1 MVDSRSLTPG
11 RAATIEIAVVGGL
24 LIVAALAGATLIGH
38 GIPLGWDESV
48 YASRSRSL
56 VTDIPA
62 SVWKIYR
69 PPALPI
75 IGLLGGAFGFTDANF
90 RAVSLVM
97 SLLTVASAWA
107 LTRILWGRLAAIVA
121 LLTVIGSP
129 IVINELVLF
138 HTDLPATGLLLAL
151 MLVIWHEFEVRPQP
165 TAFLLLAAPIAAL
178 VFYVRYGTV
187 VAIGGIG
194 IAAVLLWHRPMLRH
208 WRLVGATVAFAA
220 LLLAPHVIDAVAR
233 TGSPIGIVTSASDQ
247 VNTSGPLATAVRYL
261 AWLPAQLA
269 QRLGFVVMLAGVAH
283 GAVVAREALR
293 RREMTAA
300 ARRYVFLYVPTGVTA
315 IGLVLSS
322 HPEPR
327 YVMFPVLLAIVAG
340 AGAVSAFIAWLRNGP
355 RFANVERRRA
365 LDVAIVGG
373 VVVAALVVAVFSVR
387 RVDALQRDGDRTRW
401 WAAVGA
407 AIHADADGPCQAFTT
422 LAPIVGWYSGCEGI
436 QLSPA
441 GARLL
446 AGGGMTEPTYV
457 VFTPIDERRA
467 STESI
472 ERYRAG
478 VDRPTVTNLRV
489 VGAPPGVEVYRLGP

>member
-1 MVDSRSLTPG
+1 MIDPRSWTPR
-11 RAATIEIAVVGGL
+11 RAAAIEVALVGGL
-24 LIVAALAGATLIGH
+24 LIVAAFAGASLIGH

-75 IGLLGGAFGFTDANF
+75 IGLLGGTFGFTDANL

-97 SLLTVASAWA
+97 SLLTGAGAWA
-107 LTRILWGRLAAIVA
+107 LTRVLWGRLAAIIA

-138 HTDLPATGLLLAL
+138 HTDLPAAGLLLAL
-151 MLVIWHEFEVRPQP
+151 MLVIWHEFERRPQP
-165 TAFLLLAAPIAAL
+165 TAVLLVAAPIAAL

-187 VAIGGIG
+187 VALGGIG
-194 IAAVLLWHRPMLRH
+194 IAAVLLWHRPMRRQ

-220 LLLAPHVIDAVAR
+220 VLLAPHVIDAVAR
-233 TGSPIGIVTSASDQ
+233 TGSPIGIVASASDQ

-269 QRLGFVVMLAGVAH
+269 QRLGFVVMLAGVAY
-283 GAVVAREALR
+283 GAVVARDAFR
-293 RREMTAA
+293 RRALTAA
-300 ARRYVFLYVPTGVTA
+300 ARRFVFLYVPAGITA

-327 YVMFPVLLAIVAG
+327 YVMFPVVLAIVAG
-340 AGAVSAFIAWLRNGP
+340 AGAVSAFTGWLTARP
-355 RFANVERRRA
+355 RFAKVERGRA
-365 LDVAIVGG
+365 LDVAIIGA
-373 VVVAALVVAVFSVR
+373 VVVSALVVGAFSVR

-401 WAAVGA
+401 WAEVGA
-407 AIHADADGPCQAFTT
+407 AIGAEADGPCKAFTT

-436 QLSPA
+436 QFSPA

-472 ERYRAG
+472 ERYRAVVEDSQTRTVA
-478 VDRPTVTNLRV
+478 VD
-489 VGAPPGVEVYRLGP
+489 GAPPGVEVYRLGP